1 MVLFLACFAYL
12 EATDFRLFTFLSLF
26 GLETL
31 PKCSFSQMVAF
42 NLMGLLSYPLAPV
55 VGSVESTV
63 LLILLLVGN
72 YSIICIYFAAG
83 SHECVC
89 SATTATRVL
98 IGVGYNRDTL
108 TSSHRERPTSS
119 ANQTMFTS

>member
-31 PKCSFSQMVAF
+31 PKSSFSQMVAF

-63 LLILLLVGN
+63 LLILLLVANNILWGL
-72 YSIICIYFAAG
+72 CFGAAF
-83 SHECVC
+83 
-89 SATTATRVL
+89 SALRRCWLSPGLHWTAR
-98 IGVGYNRDTL
+98 
-108 TSSHRERPTSS
+108 
-119 ANQTMFTS
+119 